1 MDIITVEKP
10 KVIPPHSYKISK
22 EEEEILQR
30 RIARADELGI
40 KLFILDESDESDELQ
55 KMEDFIVD
63 NYIDLDMD
71 VPDDIKK
78 KYLEL
83 KKGQFSI
90 SRDVPN
96 EETKKAIEDTEKKP
110 D

>member
-22 EEEEILQR
+22 EEEILQR

-40 KLFILDESDESDELQ
+40 KLFILDESDEPDELQ

-71 VPDDIKK
+71 VPDNIKK

-83 KKGQFSI
+83 KNEQFSI

-96 EETKKAIEDTEKKP
+96 EKTKKAIEDTEKEP

>member
-1 MDIITVEKP
+1 MDIITIEKP
-10 KVIPPHSYKISK
+10 EVISPHPYKISK
-22 EEEEILQR
+22 EEEEMLQR

-40 KLFILDESDESDELQ
+40 KLFVLDESGETDEIQ

-63 NYIDLDMD
+63 NYIDLDKD

-83 KKGQFSI
+83 K
-90 SRDVPN
+90 N
-96 EETKKAIEDTEKKP
+96 EQAQRCR
-110 D
+110 